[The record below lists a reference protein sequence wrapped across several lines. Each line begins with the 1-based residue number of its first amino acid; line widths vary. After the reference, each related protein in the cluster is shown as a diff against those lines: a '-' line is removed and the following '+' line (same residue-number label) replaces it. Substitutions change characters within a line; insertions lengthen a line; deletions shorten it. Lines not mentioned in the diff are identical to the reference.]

1 LLASGLIVGEG
12 LIGVVISAIR
22 VFSGSDAPLA
32 LVGPGFA
39 TAGKILGG
47 VAFVVIAALLYRW
60 IWRMATANS
69 AVQSRLRSQP

>member
-32 LVGPGFA
+32 LVGPGFGA
-39 TAGKILGG
+39 AAKIIGG
-47 VAFVVIAALLYRW
+47 LAFAAIVAVLYRW
-60 IWRMATANS
+60 IWRLATANS
-69 AVQSRLRSQP
+69 AARS